1 MLNYLNS
8 KPAYIARRWVFGLN
22 FAVLALIGLGVWW
35 VL

>member
-8 KPAYIARRWVFGLN
+8 KPAYVARRIVFAFN